1 MEMETWKFQSFLT
14 IEILHNKYY
23 AVRLYQLQIH
33 IHVGLQRYHMERDF
47 MLEDKVIQFSILFS
61 GETDGP
67 VGICN
72 KQNKSSHS
80 V

>member
-47 MLEDKVIQFSILFS
+47 MLEDKLSHSILYF
-61 GETDGP
+61 
-67 VGICN
+67 I
-72 KQNKSSHS
+72 QW
-80 V
+80 